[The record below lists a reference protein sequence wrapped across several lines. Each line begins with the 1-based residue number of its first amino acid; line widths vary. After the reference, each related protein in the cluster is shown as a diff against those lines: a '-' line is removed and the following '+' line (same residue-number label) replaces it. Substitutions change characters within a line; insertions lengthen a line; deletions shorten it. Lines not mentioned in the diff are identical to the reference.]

1 MFVIGVLREEEAAC
15 AADTGR
21 GQLAQ
26 EGAQAVQRRLR
37 RRQSRLYHQA
47 RREVPRQIRD
57 RLAHRQGLFRTGE
70 SMSEDT
76 LCRQF
81 TFGMMALFNMS
92 LYPQL
97 YQNVLRYL
105 RYTVSRKFLESRII

>member
-1 MFVIGVLREEEAAC
+1 MFVTGVLREEEAAC

-76 LCRQF
+76 LMLPVYFWYDGFVQYEF
-81 TFGMMALFNMS
+81 VPT
-92 LYPQL
+92 
-97 YQNVLRYL
+97 
-105 RYTVSRKFLESRII
+105 TVPECLEASEIYCEQKVPGK